1 MRRPLVAGNWKM
13 NTIPKSA
20 MELAAKINGDVGNTA
35 FADIAVFPP
44 YICIPAVREALMGS
58 NIEVGAQDMFWEAE
72 GAYTGA
78 ISASMIS
85 GSGCTMVLVG
95 HSERRTF
102 FGETDEKVMKKTSA
116 ALAGGLKPIVC
127 IGETLEQREA
137 GITESILQTQIIEGI
152 AAIQDISMVTVA
164 YEPVWAIGTGKTATP
179 DQADEAHRHIRG
191 LIAERWGNDAA
202 GNIRILYGGSV
213 KPDNARSLWDRE
225 DIDGFLVGGASLKAE
240 SFREIVNS
248 VK

>member
-13 NTIPKSA
+13 NTVPNTA
-20 MELAAKINGDVGNTA
+20 TELAAKINGDVGNSS
-35 FADIAVFPP
+35 FSDIAVFPP
-44 YICIPAVREALMGS
+44 YICIPAVRKALKGS
-58 NIEVGAQDMFWEAE
+58 DIEVGAQNVFWEAE

-102 FGETDEKVMKKTSA
+102 FGETDEKVLKKTTA

-137 GITESILQTQIIEGI
+137 GITETILQTQIVEGI
-152 AAIQDISMVTVA
+152 GPIQDLSKVTIA

-179 DQADEAHRHIRG
+179 DQADEAHRYIRG
-191 LIAERWGNDAA
+191 LIAKRWGNDAA

-213 KPDNARSLWDRE
+213 KPDNAHSLWERE

-240 SFREIVNS
+240 SFRDIVNS